1 MDRHSDTN
9 HNGGNKVS
17 SARDG
22 SLSFVTTWLICI
34 VLLVF
39 SSNVGFSFERGSI
52 NTVAGSQAQGLV
64 SSVGSQ
70 DALVM
75 RIQTLSVYAIC
86 AILCLSLLW
95 SITAEFRR
103 DKLISLI
110 LAWAILSTVWS
121 QNPTIS
127 LQDGLFL
134 AMNIALA
141 FYLLDRFSY
150 DGILRLLVWVGAT
163 AALAS
168 LLVIVVLP
176 QYGLMSRGQYGLG
189 AWEGIYGHKNICGE
203 AMGLLLMP
211 IFFAKIRSRYAL
223 LFRVFY
229 VILISIIIV
238 MSRTVGAYIICASSV
253 LLIAVMKLLA
263 KMRRADAFALSV
275 LLIAVALGGA
285 IMAVDFVPD
294 VLSLLGKDPT
304 LTGRTAIWGAV
315 MMSVLKK
322 PLIGYG
328 YRAFWQG
335 LTGESANPILSMRW
349 TGLSYSENGVLDLW
363 LDLGGIGVAL
373 YVCVFLRAVKDAA
386 YCLRRDASPFVMWC
400 TLMLFTVVISNVEGG
415 TILVP
420 SSLAC
425 ILPIMAFAGL
435 RRERL
440 RLKAAEAPT
449 PIAHTELGR
458 LRHEATRLREPEL
471 V

>member
-1 MDRHSDTN
+1 
-9 HNGGNKVS
+9 VS

-22 SLSFVTTWLICI
+22 SLNFVTAWLVCI

-39 SSNVGFSFERGSI
+39 SSNVGFSFERGSM
-52 NTVAGSQAQGLV
+52 NTAAGSEAEGLV
-64 SSVGSQ
+64 SAVGSQ

-86 AILCLSLLW
+86 VFLCLSLLW
-95 SITAEFRR
+95 SITTEFRR

-141 FYLLDRFSY
+141 FYLLERFSC
-150 DGILRLLVWVGAT
+150 DGILRLLVWVGAA

-168 LLVIVVLP
+168 LLVVIVLP
-176 QYGLMSRGQYGLG
+176 QYGLMNRGQYGLG

-223 LFRVFY
+223 LFRIFY
-229 VILISIIIV
+229 VVLISIIIV
-238 MSRTVGAYIICASSV
+238 MSRTVGAYIICGSSV
-253 LLIAVMKLLA
+253 LLIVVMKLLA

-275 LLIAVALGGA
+275 LLIAAALGGA
-285 IMAVDFVPD
+285 IVAVDFAPD

-304 LTGRTAIWGAV
+304 LTGRTTIWGAV
-315 MMSVLKK
+315 MMSILKK

-328 YRAFWQG
+328 FKAFWHG
-335 LTGESANPILSMRW
+335 LNGESANTILTTKW

-373 YVCVFLRAVKDAA
+373 YVCVFLRAVKDAT
-386 YCLRRDASPFVMWC
+386 YCLRRNASPFVMWC

-415 TILVP
+415 AMLLP

-425 ILPIMAFAGL
+425 ILPIMAYAGL

-440 RLKAAEAPT
+440 RLKAAEATT
-449 PIAHTELGR
+449 PIAHAELGR
-458 LRHEATRLREPEL
+458 LRHEAMRLREPEL

>member
-1 MDRHSDTN
+1 MRSN
-9 HNGGNKVS
+9 RPNEFEFVS
-17 SARDG
+17 
-22 SLSFVTTWLICI
+22 TWLVCI

-39 SSNVGFSFERGSI
+39 SSNVGFSFERGAM
-52 NTVAGSQAQGLV
+52 NTASGSQAQGLV
-64 SSVGSQ
+64 SAVGSQ

-75 RIQTLSVYAIC
+75 RIQTLVVYAIC
-86 AILCLSLLW
+86 AFLCLRLLW
-95 SITAEFRR
+95 SITAEFRK

-110 LAWAILSTVWS
+110 PAWAILSTVWS
-121 QNPTIS
+121 QNPKIS

-134 AMNIALA
+134 VMNIALV
-141 FYLLDRFSY
+141 FYLLERFSY
-150 DGILRLLVWVGAT
+150 DEILRLFVAVGAV

-168 LLVIVVLP
+168 LLVIIVLP

-229 VILISIIIV
+229 VVLISIIIV

-253 LLIAVMKLLA
+253 LLVVTMKLLA
-263 KMRRADAFALSV
+263 KMRRADAFALSF
-275 LLIAVALGGA
+275 LLIAAALGGV
-285 IMAVDFVPD
+285 IVAVDFVPD

-304 LTGRTAIWGAV
+304 LTGRTTIWAAV
-315 MMSVLKK
+315 MMSILKK

-328 YRAFWQG
+328 YKAFWQG
-335 LTGESANPILSMRW
+335 LTGESANPILAMKW
-349 TGLSYSENGVLDLW
+349 PGLSYSENGVLDLW

-386 YCLRRDASPFVMWC
+386 YCLRRNASPFVMWC
-400 TLMLFTVVISNVEGG
+400 TLMLFTVVISNIEGG
-415 TILVP
+415 AALLP

-425 ILPIMAFAGL
+425 ILPILAFAGL
-435 RRERL
+435 RRERF
-440 RLKAAEAPT
+440 RLKEAEART
-449 PIAHTELGR
+449 PIAH
-458 LRHEATRLREPEL
+458 AEPSQLWTVKDGGMRPRVCESGD
-471 V
+471 

>member
-1 MDRHSDTN
+1 
-9 HNGGNKVS
+9 
-17 SARDG
+17 
-22 SLSFVTTWLICI
+22 
-34 VLLVF
+34 
-39 SSNVGFSFERGSI
+39 
-52 NTVAGSQAQGLV
+52 
-64 SSVGSQ
+64 
-70 DALVM
+70 LVM
-75 RIQTLSVYAIC
+75 SIQTLAVYAIC
-86 AILCLSLLW
+86 AFLCLPLLW
-95 SITAEFRR
+95 SITAEFLR
-103 DKLISLI
+103 DKLIFLI
-110 LAWAILSTVWS
+110 PAWAIVSTVWS

-127 LQDGLFL
+127 LHCGLFL
-134 AMNIALA
+134 AMNIALV
-141 FYLLDRFSY
+141 FYLLEHFSY
-150 DGILRLLVWVGAT
+150 DGILRILVWVGSA

-168 LLVIVVLP
+168 LLVIVVFP

-211 IFFAKIRSRYAL
+211 IFFAKIRNRYAL

-229 VILISIIIV
+229 VVLISIIIV

-253 LLIAVMKLLA
+253 LLIVLMKLLA

-275 LLIAVALGGA
+275 LLIAAALGAA
-285 IMAVDFVPD
+285 IMAVDFAPD
-294 VLSLLGKDPT
+294 VLSILGKDPT
-304 LTGRTAIWGAV
+304 LTGRTTIWGAV
-315 MMSVLKK
+315 MMSILKK

-328 YRAFWQG
+328 FKAFWQG
-335 LTGESANPILSMRW
+335 LNGESANAILTMKW
-349 TGLSYSENGVLDLW
+349 PGLSYSENGVLDLW

-415 TILVP
+415 TLLFP

-425 ILPIMAFAGL
+425 ILPITAFVGL

-440 RLKAAEAPT
+440 RLKAADTPT
-449 PIAHTELGR
+449 PIAHAELGR
-458 LRHEATRLREPEL
+458 MRHEATRLREPEL

>member
-1 MDRHSDTN
+1 
-9 HNGGNKVS
+9 VS
-17 SARDG
+17 SFRKG
-22 SLSFVTTWLICI
+22 ELRFVNTWLICI

-39 SSNVGFSFERGSI
+39 SSNVGFSFERGSM
-52 NTVAGSQAQGLV
+52 NTASGSQAQGLV
-64 SSVGSQ
+64 SAVGSQ

-75 RIQTLSVYAIC
+75 SIQTLAVYAIC
-86 AILCLSLLW
+86 AFLCLPLLW
-95 SITAEFRR
+95 SITAEFLR
-103 DKLISLI
+103 DKLIFLI
-110 LAWAILSTVWS
+110 PAWAIVSTVWS

-127 LQDGLFL
+127 LHCGLFL
-134 AMNIALA
+134 AMNIALV
-141 FYLLDRFSY
+141 FYLLEHFSY
-150 DGILRLLVWVGAT
+150 DGILRILVWVGSA

-168 LLVIVVLP
+168 LLVIVVFP

-203 AMGLLLMP
+203 AMGLLLLP
-211 IFFAKIRSRYAL
+211 IFFAKIRNRYAL

-229 VILISIIIV
+229 VVLISIIIV

-253 LLIAVMKLLA
+253 LLIVLMKLLA

-275 LLIAVALGGA
+275 LLIAAALGAA
-285 IMAVDFVPD
+285 IMAVDFAPD
-294 VLSLLGKDPT
+294 VLSILGKDPT
-304 LTGRTAIWGAV
+304 LTGRTTIWGAV
-315 MMSVLKK
+315 MMSILKK

-328 YRAFWQG
+328 FKAFWQG
-335 LTGESANPILSMRW
+335 LNGESANAILTMKW
-349 TGLSYSENGVLDLW
+349 PGLSYSENGVLDLW

-415 TILVP
+415 TLLFP

-425 ILPIMAFAGL
+425 ILPITAFVGL

-440 RLKAAEAPT
+440 RLKAADTPT
-449 PIAHTELGR
+449 PIAHAELGR
-458 LRHEATRLREPEL
+458 MRHEATRLREPEL

>member
-1 MDRHSDTN
+1 
-9 HNGGNKVS
+9 VS
-17 SARDG
+17 STRDG
-22 SLSFVTTWLICI
+22 SLRFVTTWLICI

-39 SSNVGFSFERGSI
+39 SSNVGFSFERGSM
-52 NTVAGSQAQGLV
+52 NTASGSQAQGLV
-64 SSVGSQ
+64 SAVGSQ

-75 RIQTLSVYAIC
+75 SIQTLAVYAIC
-86 AILCLSLLW
+86 AFLCLPLLW
-95 SITAEFRR
+95 SITAEFLS
-103 DKLISLI
+103 DKLIFLI
-110 LAWAILSTVWS
+110 PAWAILSTVWS
-121 QNPTIS
+121 QNPTVS
-127 LQDGLFL
+127 LHCGLFL
-134 AMNIALA
+134 AMNIALV
-141 FYLLDRFSY
+141 FYLLEHFSY
-150 DGILRLLVWVGAT
+150 DGILRLLVWVGAA

-189 AWEGIYGHKNICGE
+189 AWQGIYGHKNICGE

-229 VILISIIIV
+229 VVLISIIIV

-253 LLIAVMKLLA
+253 LLIVLMKLLA

-285 IMAVDFVPD
+285 IMAVDFVPE

-304 LTGRTAIWGAV
+304 LTGRTTIWAAV
-315 MMSVLKK
+315 MMSILKK

-328 YRAFWQG
+328 FKAFWQG
-335 LTGESANPILSMRW
+335 LNGESANAILTMKW
-349 TGLSYSENGVLDLW
+349 PGLSYSENGVLDLW

-415 TILVP
+415 TILFP

-425 ILPIMAFAGL
+425 ILPIMAYAGL

-440 RLKAAEAPT
+440 RLKAAEART
-449 PIAHTELGR
+449 PIAHAEVGR

>member
-1 MDRHSDTN
+1 
-9 HNGGNKVS
+9 VS

-22 SLSFVTTWLICI
+22 SLSFVTTWLVCI
-34 VLLVF
+34 ALLVF

-203 AMGLLLMP
+203 AMGLLLVP

-223 LFRVFY
+223 LFRIFY
-229 VILISIIIV
+229 VVLISIIIV

-253 LLIAVMKLLA
+253 LLIALMKLLA

-275 LLIAVALGGA
+275 LLIAAALGGA
-285 IMAVDFVPD
+285 IIAVDFVPD

-315 MMSVLKK
+315 MMSIVKK

-373 YVCVFLRAVKDAA
+373 YVCVFLRALKDAA

-449 PIAHTELGR
+449 PIAHAELGR
-458 LRHEATRLREPEL
+458 LRHEATRLPEPEL

>member
-1 MDRHSDTN
+1 
-9 HNGGNKVS
+9 VS
-17 SARDG
+17 STRDG
-22 SLSFVTTWLICI
+22 SLSFVTTWLVCI

-39 SSNVGFSFERGSI
+39 SSNVGFSFERGSM
-52 NTVAGSQAQGLV
+52 NTVAGSEAQGLV
-64 SSVGSQ
+64 SAVESQ

-86 AILCLSLLW
+86 AFLCLPLLW
-95 SITAEFRR
+95 SITAEFLR

-121 QNPTIS
+121 QNPEIS
-127 LQDGLFL
+127 LRSGLFL
-134 AMNIALA
+134 AMNIALV
-141 FYLLDRFSY
+141 FYLLEHFSH
-150 DGILRLLVWVGAT
+150 DGILRLLVWVGAA

-168 LLVIVVLP
+168 LLVITVLP
-176 QYGLMSRGQYGLG
+176 QYGLMNRGQYGLG
-189 AWEGIYGHKNICGE
+189 AWEGIYGHKNICSE

-211 IFFAKIRSRYAL
+211 IFFAKIRGRYAL

-229 VILISIIIV
+229 VVLIAIIIV
-238 MSRTVGAYIICASSV
+238 MSRSVGGYIIYGSSL
-253 LLIAVMKLLA
+253 LLIAVMKLLG
-263 KMRRADAFALSV
+263 KLRRTDAFAISV
-275 LLIAVALGGA
+275 LLIAALLGSG
-285 IMAVDFVPD
+285 IMAVAFAPD

-304 LTGRTAIWGAV
+304 LSGRTAIWGAV
-315 MMSVLKK
+315 MMSILKK
-322 PLIGYG
+322 PMIGYG
-328 YRAFWQG
+328 FKAFWQG
-335 LTGESANPILSMRW
+335 LNGESANSILSMRW

-400 TLMLFTVVISNVEGG
+400 TLMLFIVVISNVEGG
-415 TILVP
+415 TILFP

-425 ILPIMAFAGL
+425 ILPIMAYAGL

-449 PIAHTELGR
+449 PIAHAELGR
-458 LRHEATRLREPEL
+458 LRHEAMRLREPEL

>member
-1 MDRHSDTN
+1 MDRHNDTN
-9 HNGGNKVS
+9 HNGGNEVS

-22 SLSFVTTWLICI
+22 SRSFVTTWLVCI

-52 NTVAGSQAQGLV
+52 NTAAGSQAQGLV

-121 QNPTIS
+121 QNPKIS

-134 AMNIALA
+134 AMNVALA

-150 DGILRLLVWVGAT
+150 DGILRLLVWVGFT

-168 LLVIVVLP
+168 LLVIIVLP

-211 IFFAKIRSRYAL
+211 IFFAKIRNRYAL

-229 VILISIIIV
+229 VVLISMIIV

-253 LLIAVMKLLA
+253 LLIVLMKLLA

-275 LLIAVALGGA
+275 LPIAAALGAA
-285 IMAVDFVPD
+285 IMAVDFAPD
-294 VLSLLGKDPT
+294 VLSILGKDPT
-304 LTGRTAIWGAV
+304 LT
-315 MMSVLKK
+315 
-322 PLIGYG
+322 
-328 YRAFWQG
+328 
-335 LTGESANPILSMRW
+335 
-349 TGLSYSENGVLDLW
+349 
-363 LDLGGIGVAL
+363 
-373 YVCVFLRAVKDAA
+373 
-386 YCLRRDASPFVMWC
+386 
-400 TLMLFTVVISNVEGG
+400 
-415 TILVP
+415 
-420 SSLAC
+420 
-425 ILPIMAFAGL
+425 
-435 RRERL
+435 
-440 RLKAAEAPT
+440 
-449 PIAHTELGR
+449 
-458 LRHEATRLREPEL
+458 
-471 V
+471 